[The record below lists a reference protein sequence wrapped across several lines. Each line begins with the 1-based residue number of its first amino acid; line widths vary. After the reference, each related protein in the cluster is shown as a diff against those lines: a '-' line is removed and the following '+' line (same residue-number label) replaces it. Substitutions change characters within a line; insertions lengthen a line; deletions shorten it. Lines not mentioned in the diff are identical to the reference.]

1 MFLVLNWISSTNPD
15 SIVLVTFQISLALV
29 LTEIVQ
35 RRMEIFQKAKMDM
48 VHDVLSDLQVAFSC
62 PGIIFGHS
70 R

>member
-48 VHDVLSDLQVAFSC
+48 VHDVLSDLQVAFSY